1 MIRKSTTL
9 GLAIFFSF
17 LLVNYFVAKSFF
29 FFFLN
34 ITFLLVFLKMSN
46 TAARRTGESAL
57 DSEEL

>member
-17 LLVNYFVAKSFF
+17 LLVNYFVAKSF